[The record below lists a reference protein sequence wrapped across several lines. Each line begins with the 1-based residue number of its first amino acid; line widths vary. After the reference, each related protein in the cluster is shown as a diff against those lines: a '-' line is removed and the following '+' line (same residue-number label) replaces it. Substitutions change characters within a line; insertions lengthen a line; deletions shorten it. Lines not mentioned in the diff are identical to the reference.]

1 MRGLKGF
8 RTFMG
13 KVFDIPAMG
22 VLALGA
28 VLPAAGTY
36 LYNKVTMSSMV
47 PSSVS
52 NFMSGTYTKP
62 AALIVASSGIA
73 YLASRY
79 GLVSSQTAVA
89 AATLSTFLY
98 VAGAVKNSGLLDSVP
113 VVRDTLPSLNG
124 IGGGYLGGYRGGYLG
139 YLGGAHDSAM
149 NPMHGAHNG
158 MMLYG
163 DADAGTDQAQ
173 LFGVGSAPKVNVF

>member
-8 RTFMG
+8 KNFMG
-13 KVFDIPAMG
+13 KILDPMAMG

-36 LYNKVTMSSMV
+36 LYNKITMSSMV
-47 PSSVS
+47 PNSVS

-62 AALIVASSGIA
+62 AVLIGLSSGLA
-73 YLASRY
+73 YMASRY
-79 GLVSSQTAVA
+79 GLITSNTAVA

-124 IGGGYLGGYRGGYLG
+124 IGGGNYLGGYSGGYLG
-139 YLGGAHDSAM
+139 YLGEVH
-149 NPMHGAHNG
+149 NPGHNG
-158 MMLYG
+158 MLYG
-163 DADAGTDQAQ
+163 DADAGSDQAQ
-173 LFGVGSAPKVNVF
+173 LFGVGSAPQVNIF

>member
-1 MRGLKGF
+1 
-8 RTFMG
+8 
-13 KVFDIPAMG
+13 MG

-139 YLGGAHDSAM
+139 YLGGAHDM
-149 NPMHGAHNG
+149 GMAHNPG
-158 MMLYG
+158 HNGMLYG
-163 DADAGTDQAQ
+163 DAAAGTDQAQ
-173 LFGVGSAPKVNVF
+173 LFGVGSAPQVNVF

>member
-1 MRGLKGF
+1 
-8 RTFMG
+8 
-13 KVFDIPAMG
+13 MG

-36 LYNKVTMSSMV
+36 LYNKITMSTMV
-47 PSSVS
+47 PQGVS

-62 AALIVASSGIA
+62 AVLIGLSSGLA
-73 YLASRY
+73 YMASRY
-79 GLVSSQTAVA
+79 GLISNQTALA

-124 IGGGYLGGYRGGYLG
+124 IGGGYLGGYSGGYLG
-139 YLGGAHDSAM
+139 YLGGAHS
-149 NPMHGAHNG
+149 NPMHSMGGEHAG
-158 MMLYG
+158 MLYG
-163 DADAGTDQAQ
+163 DAAAGTDQAQ
-173 LFGVGSAPKVNVF
+173 LFGVGSAPQVNVF

>member
-1 MRGLKGF
+1 MRGLGGF
-8 RTFMG
+8 KKFMG
-13 KVFDIPAMG
+13 KILDPMAMG

-36 LYNKVTMSSMV
+36 LYNKITMSTMV
-47 PSSVS
+47 PQGVS

-62 AALIVASSGIA
+62 AVLIGLSSGLA
-73 YLASRY
+73 YMASRY
-79 GLVSSQTAVA
+79 GLISNQTAVA

-124 IGGGYLGGYRGGYLG
+124 IGGGGYLGGYSGGYLG
-139 YLGGAHDSAM
+139 YLGGAH
-149 NPMHGAHNG
+149 NPNG
-158 MMLYG
+158 MGGEHAGMLYG
-163 DADAGTDQAQ
+163 DAAAGTDQAQ
-173 LFGVGSAPKVNVF
+173 LFGVGSAPQVNVF

>member
-1 MRGLKGF
+1 M
-8 RTFMG
+8 
-13 KVFDIPAMG
+13 AMG

-36 LYNKVTMSSMV
+36 LYNKVTTSSMV

-62 AALIVASSGIA
+62 AVLIGLSGGLA
-73 YLASRY
+73 YMASRY

-139 YLGGAHDSAM
+139 YLGAGHEGMSH
-149 NPMHGAHNG
+149 NPGHNG
-158 MMLYG
+158 MLYG
-163 DADAGTDQAQ
+163 DAAAGTDQAQ
-173 LFGVGSAPKVNVF
+173 LFGVGSAPQVNVF

>member
-139 YLGGAHDSAM
+139 YLGNVGE
-149 NPMHGAHNG
+149 AHNPG
-158 MMLYG
+158 HNGMLYG
-163 DADAGTDQAQ
+163 DAAAGTDQAQ
-173 LFGVGSAPKVNVF
+173 LFGVGSAPQVNVF